1 MSILVT
7 CECHCDLALCKQRLK
22 NLAPT
27 KLQINRMKTEKCL
40 WRHTTDH
47 DWHLVSN
54 WFSLIVAICQFF
66 ARMMSV
72 RKKERK
78 KGVVTWQW
86 RLEEK
91 NKSSSGVFIELLW
104 PVLTLISEDKDKDA
118 IKILRS
124 SYFKH
129 SLALPGM
136 VQLLS
141 QQLISW
147 NSWWFQL
154 CWFLISI
161 ISRGLYYEA
170 GFHLI
175 LVTWELNL
183 DFLYYETSS
192 FVWVSPI
199 ILISRLEVNR
209 YKILPFQFSEK

>member
-1 MSILVT
+1 M
-7 CECHCDLALCKQRLK
+7 
-22 NLAPT
+22 
-27 KLQINRMKTEKCL
+27 
-40 WRHTTDH
+40 TDT
-47 DWHLVSN
+47 W
-54 WFSLIVAICQFF
+54 SLTDFHWLLLYVNFLH
-66 ARMMSV
+66 V
-72 RKKERK
+72 WWVWERKKERK